1 MVRTVSAALAGL
13 AFCSL
18 AATGAV
24 AGGGWLPVVYEA
36 HPYHALYRAEIAP
49 YIGSVR
55 RPFVLG
61 RHGPRIAMSPARF
74 HAYPYV
80 STFDSCWRRVRHGR
94 HWHRVWVCG

>member
-1 MVRTVSAALAGL
+1 MVRIVSAALAGIAL
-13 AFCSL
+13 CSL
-18 AATGAV
+18 AATSA
-24 AGGGWLPVVYEA
+24 AADGGRVQVYHA
-36 HPYHALYRAEIAP
+36 HPYHALYPAEIAP

-55 RPFVLG
+55 RPHVLG

-80 STFDSCWRRVRHGR
+80 STFDSCWRHMRRGK